1 VSLFPVVSQLRSVL
15 PYVRQYRA
23 GILAGL
29 ALIVVTNAFAI
40 VVPDLI
46 RQAIDA
52 LERPDVTRVRIARY
66 ALLIVAAAVLS
77 GAGRFG
83 MRQLLNAISRR
94 IEADMREAF
103 FAHLIRLDAS
113 FFSATRTGD
122 LMSRATNDLQAVR
135 QAIGPGVMYLA
146 NTIVGTAA
154 ALYFMAR
161 YSPRLTVIALVPLAM
176 LPLVMQYFGRLI
188 HERAERIQDQLGDLS
203 SMVQENLSGVRIVRA
218 YGQESAQEAEFDAL
232 NLEYTARNMA
242 LARIVAIFEPL
253 LTICTGIG
261 LLAVLW
267 FGGQLVIGGAI
278 SRGEFVAFIFYLGM
292 LTWPMI
298 ALGWVINLF
307 QRGAAAMGRIDEV
320 MATAPGIAD
329 PAEPQPI
336 RQVRG
341 EIEFRGVHFRY
352 PGTDRWVL
360 HDVSC
365 RIPAGETTALVGP
378 TGVGKSTVIALLTR
392 RYDPDR
398 GEILL
403 DGVPLRQIPLEQL
416 RASIG
421 AVPQDAFVFS
431 DTIENNIALA
441 VPEGVEPRARVEW
454 AVHVAQLSDTIA
466 SFPAGFQTRLG
477 ERGVNLSGGQRQRT
491 ALARAL
497 ARDPPILVLDDAL
510 SAVDTQT
517 EKRILAALQQVLQ
530 RRTAVVVSHRVSAVM
545 TAEQII
551 VLDAGRV
558 VERGTH
564 AELLAQGGVYAQL
577 LRRQLLEEGLD
588 EPLAATAGGV

>member
-1 VSLFPVVSQLRSVL
+1 MSFFSVVLQLRSVL
-15 PYVRQYRA
+15 PYVRPYAA
-23 GILAGL
+23 GIAAGL
-29 ALIVVTNAFAI
+29 ALIVVTNAFGI
-40 VVPDLI
+40 LVPDLI

-52 LERPDVTRVRIARY
+52 LERPDVTRGRIARY

-94 IEADMREAF
+94 IEADVRDVF
-103 FAHLIRLDAS
+103 FAHLIRLDAA
-113 FFSATRTGD
+113 FFAATRTGD

-154 ALYFMAR
+154 ALFFMVR
-161 YSPRLTVIALVPLAM
+161 YSPRLTAIALVPLAL
-176 LPLVMQYFGRLI
+176 LPFVMQYFGRLI
-188 HERAERIQDQLGDLS
+188 HERAERIQDQLGELS

-218 YGQESAQEAEFDAL
+218 YGQESAQEADFDAL

-242 LARIVAIFEPL
+242 LARTSAVFDPL
-253 LTICTGIG
+253 LNICTGIG

-267 FGGQLVIGGAI
+267 IGGLLVIDGAI
-278 SRGEFVAFIFYLGM
+278 SKGEFVAFIFYLGM

-307 QRGAAAMGRIDEV
+307 QRGAAAMGRINEV
-320 MATAPGIAD
+320 LQTAPAIAE
-329 PAEPQPI
+329 PAEPRHI
-336 RQVRG
+336 AYVRG

-352 PGTDRWVL
+352 PGSERWVL
-360 HDVSC
+360 HDVSF

-378 TGVGKSTVIALLTR
+378 TGAGKSTVIALLTR
-392 RYDPDR
+392 RYVPDR

-403 DGVPLRQIPLEQL
+403 DSVPLQHVPLEQL

-421 AVPQDAFVFS
+421 VVPQDAFVFS
-431 DTIENNIALA
+431 DSIENNIALA
-441 VPEGVEPRARVEW
+441 LPDGVDRHVRVEW
-454 AVHVAQLSDTIA
+454 ATEVAQLRDTID
-466 SFPAGFQTRLG
+466 SFPDRYNTRLG

-497 ARDPPILVLDDAL
+497 ARDPAMLVLDDAL

-517 EKRILAALQQVLQ
+517 EKRILAALHHVLR
-530 RRTAVVVSHRVSAVM
+530 RRTALVVSHRVSAVIN
-545 TAEQII
+545 ADQII
-551 VLDAGRV
+551 VLDDGRV

-564 AELLAQGGVYAQL
+564 AELIARGGVYARL